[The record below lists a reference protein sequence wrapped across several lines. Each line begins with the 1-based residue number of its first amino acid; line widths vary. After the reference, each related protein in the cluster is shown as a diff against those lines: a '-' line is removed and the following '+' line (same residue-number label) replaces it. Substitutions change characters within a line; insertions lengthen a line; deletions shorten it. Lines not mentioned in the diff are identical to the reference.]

1 MIKKIFP
8 LSFSKKTV
16 KSLLLYLAVYLGTSL
31 IRGVVNHFTDLDS
44 IGGAI
49 GLLGSVYAF
58 VGLFF
63 LALFHFGLIS
73 DKEN

>member
-1 MIKKIFP
+1 MMKKIFP

-31 IRGVVNHFTDLDS
+31 IRGVVNYFTDLDS

-58 VGLFF
+58 AGLFV
-63 LALFHFGLIS
+63 LALYHFGLIS

>member
-8 LSFSKKTV
+8 LSFRKKTV
-16 KSLLLYLAVYLGTSL
+16 KSLLLYLAIYIGTSL
-31 IRGVVNHFTDLDS
+31 TRGVINHLTDLDS
-44 IGGAI
+44 VGGAV

-58 VGLFF
+58 AGLFI